1 MTDATPKAPADLFAE
16 WTEGMTEEDLR
27 RPISVQ
33 HAYELAVDV
42 AEVLAEATRDLQ
54 ARIAPIEAA
63 AKVFEGDAA
72 PRWSGIWN
80 QSRGYRVGDLVARN
94 QGLFIAKA
102 NVAPGEQPAQS
113 DSWQLIMR
121 GPK

>member
-1 MTDATPKAPADLFAE
+1 MADTTPKAPDDLLVG
-16 WTEGMTEEDLR
+16 WTEGLTEEDLK

-33 HAYELAVDV
+33 DAYELSADI
-42 AEVLAEATRDLQ
+42 AEVLSEAIRDLQ
-54 ARIAPIEAA
+54 ARIAAIEAT

-80 QSRGYRVGDLVARN
+80 QSRGYRAGDLVARN

>member
-1 MTDATPKAPADLFAE
+1 MTNEFASGIVDDLSDDE
-16 WTEGMTEEDLR
+16 RG
-27 RPISVQ
+27 RPISTE
-33 HAYELAVDV
+33 HAYELVEDL
-42 AEVLAEATRDLQ
+42 AEVVGAAIRDLQ
-54 ARIAPIEAA
+54 ARIAPIEAT
-63 AKVFEGDAA
+63 AKMLGGGGA
-72 PRWSGIWN
+72 PRWAGIW
-80 QSRGYRVGDLVARN
+80 SEHRGYKAGDLVARN

>member
-1 MTDATPKAPADLFAE
+1 MADTTPKAPDDLLVG
-16 WTEGMTEEDLR
+16 WTEGLTEEDLK

-33 HAYELAVDV
+33 DAYELSADI
-42 AEVLAEATRDLQ
+42 AEVLSEAIRDLQ
-54 ARIAPIEAA
+54 ARLGVIETT
-63 AKVFEGDAA
+63 AKMLGGGGA
-72 PRWSGIWN
+72 PRWAGVWS
-80 QSRGYRVGDLVARN
+80 SHRGYVAGDLVARN